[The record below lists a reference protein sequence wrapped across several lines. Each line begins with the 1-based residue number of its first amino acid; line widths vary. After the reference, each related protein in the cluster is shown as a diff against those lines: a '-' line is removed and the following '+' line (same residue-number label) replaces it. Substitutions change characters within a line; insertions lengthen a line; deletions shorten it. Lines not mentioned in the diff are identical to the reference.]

1 MVVRE
6 LEIQD
11 IINKTMSSSPQQLSS
26 LEDAMQVFEEGCENG
41 EISPEYAQEEILNLY
56 DRSLE

>member
-26 LEDAMQVFEEGCENG
+26 LEDAMQIFEEGVENK
-41 EISPEYAQEEILNLY
+41 EISYDFAQEEILNLY